1 MAIQTPHRL
10 QFYLLSFTYIHSIQ
24 KLPLVFSD
32 LMKKVSSEVDMGKV
46 GLEDMDHFHAVGR
59 GRHLHFLTQKLQWD
73 RMKTLFFLYMEAL
86 LF

>member
-1 MAIQTPHRL
+1 
-10 QFYLLSFTYIHSIQ
+10 
-24 KLPLVFSD
+24 
-32 LMKKVSSEVDMGKV
+32 MKKVSSEVDMGKV